1 MIVREAT
8 LDDVQDIV
16 FVYLTNPDRPFDQPV
31 EHLSIAERYSYGGP
45 WMGVETCAIHLNNM
59 LAWGYTPL
67 VVEEEATVIA
77 ETEFYIGP
85 DVPPL
90 GRTLD
95 ISVLYVHT
103 EWQRRGA
110 GSLLMEAMIDR
121 ARGAGCDQI
130 TVNTGTG
137 SQGFYRRFGFGHAL
151 DLQVIQCSVAALNG
165 HSACE
170 PCAPRA
176 FEAQPEGTLWIGR
189 FLSPA
194 QKWREIVDQIERRDA
209 ILPRDA
215 GRPVAVGMTSAVKG
229 FTGFLVPG
237 WGNPARAQVHCWA
250 ERPTREMVS
259 SLLAEARH
267 AGYSEAHLLCH
278 PEVAEMVADVC
289 GAQPAEAWPV
299 WARKV

>member
-16 FVYLTNPDRPFDQPV
+16 SVYLTNPDRPFDRPV
-31 EHLSIAERYSYGGP
+31 ERLSIAERYSYGGP
-45 WMGVETCAIHLNNM
+45 WMSVETCAIHLNNM
-59 LAWGYTPL
+59 LAWGHTPL
-67 VVEEEATVIA
+67 VVEEGSRVIA
-77 ETEFYIGP
+77 ETEFYVGP

-130 TVNTGTG
+130 TVNTGTE

-151 DLQVIQCSVAALNG
+151 DLQAIRCDIPSG
-165 HSACE
+165 TDRCTCE
-170 PCAPRA
+170 PYMPRA
-176 FEAQPEGTLWIGR
+176 FQAQPEGTLWIGR
-189 FLSPA
+189 FLSPT
-194 QKWREIVDQIERRDA
+194 QKWREIVDKIERRDA

-215 GRPVAVGMTSAVKG
+215 GRPAAVGMTSAVQG
-229 FTGFLVPG
+229 FTGFLVPE
-237 WGNPARAQVHCWA
+237 WGNPARADVYCWA
-250 ERPTREMVS
+250 ERATGAIVS
-259 SLLAEARH
+259 ALLVQARQ
-267 AGYSEAHLLCH
+267 AGYSEACLLCH
-278 PEVAEMVADVC
+278 PEVVEMVTGSC
-289 GAQPAEAWPV
+289 GAEPVEAWPV
-299 WARKV
+299 WARRT

>member
-16 FVYLTNPDRPFDQPV
+16 SVYLTNPDRPFDQPV

-45 WMGVETCAIHLNNM
+45 WMSVETCAIHLNNM
-59 LAWGYTPL
+59 LAWGHTTL
-67 VVEEEATVIA
+67 VVEEGSRVIA

-121 ARGAGCDQI
+121 AGEAGCDQI
-130 TVNTGTG
+130 TVNTGTE

-151 DLQVIQCSVAALNG
+151 DLQVIRCDVAMMNAFPD
-165 HSACE
+165 CE
-170 PCAPRA
+170 PYMPRA
-176 FEAQPEGTLWIGR
+176 FEAQPEGALWIGR
-189 FLSPA
+189 FLSPT

-209 ILPRDA
+209 FLPRDA
-215 GRPVAVGMTSAVKG
+215 GRPVVVGMTSAVKG

-237 WGNPARAQVHCWA
+237 RRNPARARVYCWA

-278 PEVAEMVADVC
+278 PEIVEVVTALC
-289 GAQPAEAWPV
+289 GARPAEAWPV
-299 WARKV
+299 WARRV

>member
-16 FVYLTNPDRPFDQPV
+16 SVYLTNPDRPFDQPV
-31 EHLSIAERYSYGGP
+31 EQLSIAERYSYGGP
-45 WMGVETCAIHLNNM
+45 WMSVEPCAIHVNNM
-59 LAWGYTPL
+59 LAWGCTPL
-67 VVEEEATVIA
+67 VVEEGSRVIA

-151 DLQVIQCSVAALNG
+151 DLQVIQFSVAALNG

-215 GRPVAVGMTSAVKG
+215 GRPAAIGISSTGKG
-229 FTGFLVPG
+229 FTGFLIPG
-237 WGNPARAQVHCWA
+237 WGNPARAQVYCWA
-250 ERPTREMVS
+250 KRPTREMVS

-278 PEVAEMVADVC
+278 AEVTEMVADVC
-289 GAQPAEAWPV
+289 GAEPAEMWPV
-299 WARKV
+299 WARKL

>member
-1 MIVREAT
+1 MIVREAM

-16 FVYLTNPDRPFDQPV
+16 SVYLTNPDRPFDQPV
-31 EHLSIAERYSYGGP
+31 ERLSIAERYSYGGP
-45 WMGVETCAIHLNNM
+45 WMSVETCAIHLNSM
-59 LAWGYTPL
+59 LAWGHTPL
-67 VVEEEATVIA
+67 VVQEGSRVIA

-121 ARGAGCDQI
+121 ARGTGCDQI
-130 TVNTGTG
+130 TVNTGTE

-151 DLQVIQCSVAALNG
+151 DLQVIRCDVATTNAFPD
-165 HSACE
+165 CE
-170 PCAPRA
+170 PYVPRA
-176 FEAQPEGTLWIGR
+176 FEAQPEGALWIGR
-189 FLSPA
+189 FLSPT
-194 QKWREIVDQIERRDA
+194 QKWREIVDQIERRGA

-237 WGNPARAQVHCWA
+237 WGNPARAQVYCWA
-250 ERPTREMVS
+250 EQVTEEMISV
-259 SLLAEARH
+259 LLAWARH
-267 AGYSEAHLLCH
+267 AGYGEAHLLCH
-278 PEVAEMVADVC
+278 PEVAEIVTESC
-289 GAQPAEAWPV
+289 GIEPVEPWPV
-299 WARKV
+299 WARRM